1 MCTLCGAPTRA
12 NPKAAMLMLSE
23 WFLWDGKSW
32 YADTDAM
39 PVSKLHD
46 ALRARPGGL
55 LRNSPDLA
63 ASVASGGTFTVL
75 KADGDISY
83 TVVNSGNQSRLYRDE
98 L

>member
-1 MCTLCGAPTRA
+1 MCTICGAPTRA

-23 WFLWDGKSW
+23 WFYWEGKSW

-39 PVSKLHD
+39 TVSDMHD
-46 ALRARPGGL
+46 ALRGPGGM

-63 ASVASGGTFTVL
+63 ASVSSGGTFTIL
-75 KADGDISY
+75 KADGDMSY
-83 TVVNSGNQSRLYRDE
+83 TVVNSGNQSRLYRDV